1 MDPGLV
7 MRLSDLLNVKVRTE
21 SGEKLGRAHDFRAEL
36 TSRSLKVTGICVGT
50 WGLLERLGVGSPESS
65 DRVHT
70 HDVVPW
76 SAVLRAS
83 RRGIV
88 VRDGTEPK

>member
-1 MDPGLV
+1 MDSGVV
-7 MRLSDLLNVKVRTE
+7 MRVSNLLNVKVRTE

-36 TSRSLKVTGICVGT
+36 TGRSVKVTGICVGT
-50 WGLLERLGVGSPESS
+50 WGLIERLGIGSPQSA
-65 DRVHT
+65 DNLHT

-76 SAVLRAS
+76 SAVVRAD

-88 VRDGTEPK
+88 VRDGTKPQ

>member
-1 MDPGLV
+1 MDPRLM
-7 MRLSDLLNVKVRTE
+7 MRLSDLLNVRVETE

-50 WGLLERLGVGSPESS
+50 WGLLERLGVGSPTSA

-70 HDVVPW
+70 HDVIPW
-76 SAVLRAS
+76 SAVVRAS

-88 VRDGTEPK
+88 VRDGTKPQ